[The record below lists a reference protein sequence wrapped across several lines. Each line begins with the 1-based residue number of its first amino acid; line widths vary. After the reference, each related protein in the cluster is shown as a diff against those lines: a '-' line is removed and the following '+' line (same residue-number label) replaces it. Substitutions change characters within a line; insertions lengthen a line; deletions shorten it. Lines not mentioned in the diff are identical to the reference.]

1 MTENTKQEAA
11 LRNKSLNVLANI
23 NAVEGFDPHMVTAC
37 YQDTE
42 VLNALVPPEISQRS
56 PGTGP
61 EPYERPDG
69 NGRGACL

>member
-42 VLNALVPPEISQRS
+42 GLSLIHI
-56 PGTGP
+56 
-61 EPYERPDG
+61 
-69 NGRGACL
+69 

>member
-11 LRNKSLNVLANI
+11 LRNKTLSVLANI

-42 VLNALVPPEISQRS
+42 
-56 PGTGP
+56 
-61 EPYERPDG
+61 G
-69 NGRGACL
+69 NGRMYLQAEF